1 MSYSEMTRVHI
12 VLVGRY
18 GSSALEAVAELR
30 GDLSIS
36 GIGPKISEVLPVLV
50 AWSESYGWTPR
61 CYEDTKHPDF
71 WNTCEQISEGLY
83 LDSFTRYCFTG
94 DQDTDPEDEELI
106 SDVEMARAPGDPDE
120 GKGVYTPAERE
131 QLILES
137 MSFPGAPATEA
148 ERRAAWRALPQ
159 RVRVAI
165 RRLHRAFGHLPGAVL
180 THASV
185 KTSSSFTA
193 VYTSCEAS
201 SMQGVPGHRSSSSAP
216 SSIVRLTLHKRV

>member
-1 MSYSEMTRVHI
+1 MSGAIAARAAGPPGLVVVRSSSPTEDLCLELECLSEMTGVHI

-18 GSSALEAVAELR
+18 GSSTLETVAELR

-36 GIGPKISEVLPVLV
+36 GIGPKVSEVLLVLV

-61 CYEDTKHPDF
+61 CYEDTKHTDF
-71 WNTCEQISEGLY
+71 WHTCEQISEGLY

-106 SDVEMARAPGDPDE
+106 SDVEMARAPGDVDE

-131 QLILES
+131 QLLLEN
-137 MSFPGAPATEA
+137 MTFPGAPATEA
-148 ERRAAWRALPQ
+148 ERRAGCSIDP
-159 RVRVAI
+159 
-165 RRLHRAFGHLPGAVL
+165 
-180 THASV
+180 SV
-185 KTSSSFTA
+185 KTSSSFPA

-201 SMQGVPGHRSSSSAP
+201 SMQGVSGHRSSSSAP
-216 SSIVRLTLHKRV
+216 SSIV